1 MPYEAGGLAT
11 GLPLPL
17 LSGLQLPSLS
27 ELLAFDVLLSP
38 HEPRHGTENTTVP
51 VTAQEQA
58 RLC

>member
-1 MPYEAGGLAT
+1 MPHEAGGLAT

-27 ELLAFDVLLSP
+27 ELPTFDALLSP

-51 VTAQEQA
+51 VTAQELA